1 MNTIKIR
8 IEGQLR
14 NQTNY
19 VWNNARL
26 IYIDLLSNIYL
37 TIELRSKIKT
47 LQKELLL
54 LDDAWTYSGI
64 PDKNKT
70 ERILNNLRYLLH
82 LISSD

>member
-8 IEGQLR
+8 IEGQLK

-26 IYIDLLSNIYL
+26 IYIDLLSDFYL
-37 TIELRSKIKT
+37 TIDLRTKIKN

-54 LDDAWTYSGI
+54 LDDAWTNSGI

-70 ERILNNLRYLLH
+70 ERILNNLRCLLH
-82 LISSD
+82 LISPE